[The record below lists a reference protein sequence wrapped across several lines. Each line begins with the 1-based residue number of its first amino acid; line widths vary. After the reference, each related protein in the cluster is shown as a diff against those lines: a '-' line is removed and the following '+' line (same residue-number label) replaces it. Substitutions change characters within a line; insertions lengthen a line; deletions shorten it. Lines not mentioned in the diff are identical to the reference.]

1 MVVARGEGTQIKV
14 MLPARFQEAIDE
26 AAMRLGAVGAD
37 AYMDGWLRDPWVSSE
52 EEPDQ
57 LAAKIAAQ
65 LERELNEEKIASLLD
80 SLSIEEN

>member
-1 MVVARGEGTQIKV
+1 MVIARREGAQIKV
-14 MLPARFQEAIDE
+14 ILPARFQEAIDE